1 MKKTIEMDGVN
12 YDFNYEDGN
21 CQVIFPESRTRVKER
36 GQLALLER
44 PAPYFVTAV
53 AKHEHD
59 AYIMNYT
66 ISEEASRFDA
76 VLKMTRLEKLRAL
89 KNVGTLERLVGTR
102 FTFFIHPENL
112 VFDDNLMPQIIH
124 RGLKDILPPYELSDG
139 KFFKQYQALI
149 IAMFSKK
156 YNFDN
161 LYSGAIQNAR
171 GTAFEKQITEAKTVQ
186 ELTEIL
192 QEAYIKEQQNVE
204 KNLALIPRKKFR
216 TFKGL
221 AIGFIIAALILAV
234 PLGYFAFFKVPYQD
248 RLLTANENFLKTDY
262 SKVITDLEDEK
273 PENLPQTAKYQLAF
287 SYLQGEQLDDKK
299 KENIMKTLSLKSDQ
313 ENLLYWIYNGRG
325 DFDASLD
332 TGKRLQDNV
341 LILYALTKQLEE
353 VQNDKSISGDQ
364 AVEKQTK
371 IEEELKKYQEK
382 LTSDE
387 EKSE

>member
-1 MKKTIEMDGVN
+1 M
-12 YDFNYEDGN
+12 
-21 CQVIFPESRTRVKER
+21 
-36 GQLALLER
+36 
-44 PAPYFVTAV
+44 
-53 AKHEHD
+53 
-59 AYIMNYT
+59 
-66 ISEEASRFDA
+66 
-76 VLKMTRLEKLRAL
+76 
-89 KNVGTLERLVGTR
+89 
-102 FTFFIHPENL
+102 
-112 VFDDNLMPQIIH
+112 
-124 RGLKDILPPYELSDG
+124 
-139 KFFKQYQALI
+139 
-149 IAMFSKK
+149 
-156 YNFDN
+156 
-161 LYSGAIQNAR
+161 
-171 GTAFEKQITEAKTVQ
+171 
-186 ELTEIL
+186 
-192 QEAYIKEQQNVE
+192 
-204 KNLALIPRKKFR
+204 
-216 TFKGL
+216 
-221 AIGFIIAALILAV
+221 
-234 PLGYFAFFKVPYQD
+234 PYQD